1 MKNSR
6 SVPMF
11 LGAWCT
17 KPDWTE
23 QNQMCSHGSQEHGIN
38 STLPHLGSLM
48 VFKRSSDLPKS
59 PPVWSCRAIRHSGG
73 LCAQGPLHSFT
84 AGRSSWEKCTISRKP
99 PWEAKIIAHAT
110 FRPTHHLNHFFIKK
124 EVLSRA
130 NMAPLWI
137 HCGIWATGLKR
148 AAEELMEKERWR
160 EEMEGRREGHH
171 FRTLSSGRV
180 GG

>member
-1 MKNSR
+1 MAAE
-6 SVPMF
+6 SVALIQPCLTWAHWWF
-11 LGAWCT
+11 LRGPLICLKAPQC
-17 KPDWTE
+17 E
-23 QNQMCSHGSQEHGIN
+23 LC
-38 STLPHLGSLM
+38 
-48 VFKRSSDLPKS
+48 
-59 PPVWSCRAIRHSGG
+59 CRAIRHSRG

-130 NMAPLWI
+130 NMALLWI